1 MDIEKLV
8 DILKNGGIAVIP
20 TDTVYGIVC
29 DALDEEA
36 VDKIYQ
42 LKKRSYS
49 KPMIVLMSDMDMVK
63 KYTKSL
69 SKLEKKLFDTFAPGP
84 LTVLVKKADSIPG
97 VVNSNL
103 PDLGV
108 RIPDDKDLQLLISK
122 LGHPIVATSANVSSS
137 ETITRINMLEDS
149 IKDNVDYIY
158 NGGSIYRGASTIV
171 REKDNMVEILRNGDL
186 TENIIEEFKVI

>member
-8 DILKNGGIAVIP
+8 EILKNGGIAVIP

-69 SKLEKKLFDTFAPGP
+69 SKLETKLFKTFSPGP
-84 LTVLVKKADSIPG
+84 LTVLVKKADSIPD
-97 VVNSNL
+97 VVNSGL

-108 RIPDDKDLQLLISK
+108 RIPDDKELQLLISK

-186 TENIIEEFKVI
+186 TENIIEEFKVV

>member
-149 IKDNVDYIY
+149 IKHNVDYIY

-186 TENIIEEFKVI
+186 TENIIEEFKVV

>member
-84 LTVLVKKADSIPG
+84 LTVLVKKADSIPD
-97 VVNSNL
+97 VVNSGL

-186 TENIIEEFKVI
+186 TENIIEEFKVV

>member
-69 SKLEKKLFDTFAPGP
+69 SKLETKLFKTFSPGP
-84 LTVLVKKADSIPG
+84 LTVLVKKADSIPD
-97 VVNSNL
+97 VVNSGL

-108 RIPDDKDLQLLISK
+108 RIPDDKELQLLISK

-186 TENIIEEFKVI
+186 TENIIEEFKVV

>member
-1 MDIEKLV
+1 MDVEKLV
-8 DILKNGGIAVIP
+8 KILKEGGIAVIP

-36 VDKIYQ
+36 VDKVYQ

-49 KPMIVLMSDMDMVK
+49 KPMLVLMSDMEMVK

-84 LTVLVKKADSIPG
+84 LTVLVKKADSIPDI
-97 VVNSNL
+97 VNSGL
-103 PDLGV
+103 EDLGV
-108 RIPDDKDLQLLISK
+108 RIPDDKELQMLISK
-122 LGHPIVATSANVSSS
+122 LGHPIVATSANISST

-149 IKDNVDYIY
+149 IVKNVDYIY
-158 NGGSIYRGASTIV
+158 DGGPIYRGASTIV
-171 REKDNMVEILRNGDL
+171 REKDHMVEILRNGDL
-186 TENIIEEFKVI
+186 TENILEEFKVI

>member
-84 LTVLVKKADSIPG
+84 LTVLVKKADSIPD
-97 VVNSNL
+97 VVNSGL

-186 TENIIEEFKVI
+186 TENVIEEFKVV

>member
-186 TENIIEEFKVI
+186 TENIIEEFKVV